1 MKLKELFEANNQR
14 TFRVVLTYKGKVERP
29 PYITKGANEED
40 ATKNIENVFKMS
52 RVSYIEPWDAKHPG
66 VFKVGDKVIFVK
78 PSERIRVSASSKLDS
93 YGHDVGSVDKK
104 DDNDIEG
111 VITRIHPNGKF
122 ADVDFDGNGLA
133 VHQSDLRLKF

>member
-1 MKLKELFEANNQR
+1 MKLKELFEANNQN

-29 PYITKGANEED
+29 PYITKGVDEED
-40 ATKNIENVFKMS
+40 ATKNIESVFRMS